1 MGVSRDTC
9 SGLLPPLPSAVVV
22 VSSLPG
28 YGQTG
33 GHTLD
38 REEEDDDGNDVE
50 ISDLPRRDMLCC
62 AALLR
67 DMM

>member
-1 MGVSRDTC
+1 MSRGIPVRVA
-9 SGLLPPLPSAVVV
+9 SSLSSVVV
-22 VSSLPG
+22 GSLPG
-28 YGQTG
+28 YGQTD

-38 REEEDDDGNDVE
+38 REKEDEDENDVE

-62 AALLR
+62 AAFLR